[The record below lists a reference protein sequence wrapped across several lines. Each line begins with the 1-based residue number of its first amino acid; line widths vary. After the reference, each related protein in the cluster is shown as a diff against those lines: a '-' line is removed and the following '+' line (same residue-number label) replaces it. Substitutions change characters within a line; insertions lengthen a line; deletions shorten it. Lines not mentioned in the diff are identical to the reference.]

1 MAFSKEKRAGTLSG
15 IFFVALVA
23 AAATYV
29 AELGPVA
36 ALGISPLVVG
46 IVIGIFYANTLHNH
60 FPPSWESGIVFSGKK
75 ILRFAIVFYGFRIT
89 FQQIAE
95 VGMQG
100 FMVSLLVLS
109 STMLVGIWLGT
120 KVFKMDR
127 DTSILTA
134 SGASVCGAAAVLAT
148 EPVLKAEEHKTAIAV
163 SMVVLFG
170 TISMFMYPV
179 LYSTIIEPAT
189 GFLHMDP
196 KTFGIYVGGT
206 IHEVAQVVA
215 VPASIPMTDTVAQE
229 AMANT
234 AVIVKMTRVIMIAP
248 MLIVLGL
255 VLSYMAKKEG
265 GASSKLKLVI
275 PWFAVY
281 FVGMAGINSL
291 IHTYVGSEYGVNLG
305 PVMHQVFADFDAFK
319 AFVSTGAATLDVS
332 ALHTAYFISETIK
345 DLNII
350 DTFLLTMAMTAL
362 GMGTRF
368 AKFKGLG
375 LAPIYTAG
383 GMFLWLVIG
392 GFVITQM
399 VVATF

>member
-1 MAFSKEKRAGTLSG
+1 MPFSPAKRKDTISG
-15 IFFVALVA
+15 IVFVAIFA
-23 AAATYV
+23 ASATMI
-29 AELGPVA
+29 ADLEMIKS
-36 ALGISPLVVG
+36 LGISPLVVG
-46 IVIGIFYANTLHNH
+46 IVLGIFYANTLHSKT
-60 FPPSWESGIVFSGKK
+60 PTGWEGGITFSAKK

-109 STMLVGIWLGT
+109 STLLLGIWLGT

-148 EPVLKAEEHKTAIAV
+148 EPVLKSEDHKTAIAV

-170 TISMFMYPV
+170 TISMFLYPV
-179 LYSTIIEPAT
+179 LYATIIQPSS
-189 GFLHMDP
+189 GFLHMEP
-196 KTFGIYVGGT
+196 TTFGMYVGGT

-215 VPASIPMTDTVAQE
+215 VPASVPGASE
-229 AMANT
+229 SMANT

-248 MLIVLGL
+248 MLIIMGIVLGML
-255 VLSYMAKKEG
+255 AKKSG
-265 GASSKLKLVI
+265 GERSKVKLVI

-281 FVGMAGINSL
+281 FIGMAGVNSL
-291 IHTYVGSEYGVNLG
+291 LHDYTLSATAEMAQVIKSTIESINL
-305 PVMHQVFADFDAFK
+305 
-319 AFVSTGAATLDVS
+319 
-332 ALHTAYFISETIK
+332 
-345 DLNII
+345 I

-368 AKFKGLG
+368 AKFRGYG

-383 GMFLWLVIG
+383 SMFLWLVVG
-392 GFVITQM
+392 GFVITQW

>member
-1 MAFSKEKRAGTLSG
+1 MAFSKEKRSGTING
-15 IFFVALVA
+15 IIFVALVA
-23 AAATYV
+23 AAATYI
-29 AELGPVA
+29 AELAPIA
-36 ALGISPLVVG
+36 KLGISPLVVG

-60 FPPSWESGIVFSGKK
+60 FPPAWESGIVFSGKK

-109 STMLVGIWLGT
+109 STMVLGIWLGT

-170 TISMFMYPV
+170 TISMFLYPV
-179 LYSTIIEPAT
+179 LYSTIIEPAS
-189 GFLHMDP
+189 GFLHMEP

-215 VPASIPMTDTVAQE
+215 VPASVPGAPED
-229 AMANT
+229 MANT

-248 MLIVLGL
+248 MLIILGL
-255 VLSYMAKKEG
+255 VLSYMAKKSG
-265 GASSKLKLVI
+265 GVSSKLKLVV

-281 FVGMAGINSL
+281 FVGMAGVNSL
-291 IHTYVGSEYGVNLG
+291 IHNY
-305 PVMHQVFADFDAFK
+305 
-319 AFVSTGAATLDVS
+319 TLS
-332 ALHTAYFISETIK
+332 APAETAEMIK
-345 DLNII
+345 MAITNLNIA

-383 GMFLWLVIG
+383 TMFVWLVVG

>member
-1 MAFSKEKRAGTLSG
+1 MAFSKEKRAGTMSG
-15 IFFVALVA
+15 IIFVALVA
-23 AAATYV
+23 AAATYI
-29 AELGPVA
+29 AELAPIA
-36 ALGISPLVVG
+36 KLGISPLVVG

-95 VGMQG
+95 VGVQG
-100 FMVSLLVLS
+100 FMVSLLMLT
-109 STMLVGIWLGT
+109 STMLIGIWLGT
-120 KVFKMDR
+120 KMFKMDR

-134 SGASVCGAAAVLAT
+134 AGGAVCGAAAVLAT
-148 EPVLKAEEHKTAIAV
+148 EPVLKAEEYKTAVAV

-170 TISMFMYPV
+170 TISMFLYPV
-179 LYSTIIEPAT
+179 LYTTIIQHAT
-189 GFLHMDP
+189 GFLHMSP
-196 KTFGIYVGGT
+196 ETFGIYVGGT

-215 VPASIPMTDTVAQE
+215 VPASVPGAPVD
-229 AMANT
+229 MANT

-255 VLSYMAKKEG
+255 ILGYLAKKEG
-265 GASSKLKLVI
+265 GEGNKIKLVI

-281 FVGMAGINSL
+281 FVGMAGVNSL
-291 IHTYVGSEYGVNLG
+291 IHSYTLTAPADIAGSITYWIT
-305 PVMHQVFADFDAFK
+305 H
-319 AFVSTGAATLDVS
+319 
-332 ALHTAYFISETIK
+332 
-345 DLNII
+345 LNSV

-383 GMFLWLVIG
+383 GMFVWLVIG
-392 GFVITQM
+392 GFIVTKS
-399 VVATF
+399 VVAIF

>member
-1 MAFSKEKRAGTLSG
+1 MSFSPANRKGTLSG
-15 IFFVALVA
+15 IFFVAIFAAVA
-23 AAATYV
+23 TLIADLA
-29 AELGPVA
+29 PIR
-36 ALGISPLVVG
+36 ALGLSPLVIG
-46 IVIGIFYANTLHNH
+46 IVMGIFYANTLHNQ
-60 FPPSWESGIVFSGKK
+60 FPEAWESGITFSAKK

-89 FQQIAE
+89 FQQIGE

-109 STMLVGIWLGT
+109 STMIIGIWLGT

-134 SGASVCGAAAVLAT
+134 SGAAVCGAAAVLAT
-148 EPVLKAEEHKTAIAV
+148 EPVLKAEEHKAAVAV

-170 TISMFMYPV
+170 TVSMFLYPV
-179 LYSTIIEPAT
+179 LYSTIIEPST

-196 KTFGIYVGGT
+196 NTFGIYAGGT

-215 VPASIPMTDTVAQE
+215 VPASIPGASE
-229 AMANT
+229 EMANS

-255 VLSYMAKKEG
+255 ILSYLAKKSG
-265 GASSKLKLVI
+265 TTSGKLKLVI

-281 FVGMAGINSL
+281 FVGVAGLNSL
-291 IHTYVGSEYGVNLG
+291 IHHY
-305 PVMHQVFADFDAFK
+305 
-319 AFVSTGAATLDVS
+319 TL
-332 ALHTAYFISETIK
+332 TAPKEIAETIK
-345 DLNII
+345 MFIENINII

-383 GMFLWLVIG
+383 GMFVWLVVG
-392 GFVITQM
+392 GFVITKF
-399 VVATF
+399 VCA